1 MKRNRSSDSRIA
13 NLPIR
18 KYPLFANLALTTAS
32 LCLSLVLAELV
43 LRSVVP
49 LDSRRPFEFR
59 IPHPILG
66 WVLQPNTTYLYKI
79 PEGKVSVTYNSQG
92 WRDIEH
98 AVEKPDGVFRILV
111 LGDSFME
118 ANSVELEKT
127 FHRQVEKLARET
139 ASQVEVIN
147 LGVSGYGTLQEYLAF
162 QHMGQLYEPDLV
174 ILGFFDG
181 NDVINNSREL
191 ASILTEPGQVTNARP
206 FLDLNEAS
214 RWVITPVDFEAAQRS
229 YTENKAALE
238 ARRNK
243 LTEKLALLRL
253 FTSGMAR
260 IPILDE
266 LGSQEGQSTPVDRN
280 QYEMA
285 LMGVNYCVEPAEF
298 TRAWKA
304 TERIFARFNEEIKA
318 HGAKLVIFT
327 VPAVEEVSPEYMEA
341 VKDDVAFPEK
351 LCLEKAPGHVRLSR
365 ILMKLDIDQ
374 IPLLSDF
381 RTMMREN
388 GINLYQTDL
397 HWNPEG
403 HALAAERVVSELIR
417 RGLLPV
423 LEKEIPPR

>member
-1 MKRNRSSDSRIA
+1 MKRNLSSHSRIA

-351 LCLEKAPGHVRLSR
+351 LCLEKAPGHVRLSH